1 MIFLCKLFT
10 SLVTNEGYRV
20 GSDKVNKYRQNVEQ
34 RFGRSISE
42 IEQELEVAAIF
53 VVFGVT
59 FSSLTI

>member
-1 MIFLCKLFT
+1 M
-10 SLVTNEGYRV
+10 GYRV
-20 GSDKVNKYRQNVEQ
+20 GSDKVNKYRQNVEK